1 MNMMK
6 NSSLPIVGLEFLMYA
21 STSSKESDLFNEED
35 YKHFVET
42 SFPVEGID
50 PMQDWSTV
58 QKYTL
63 QVGIG
68 YSDSYVL
75 RVYTESPA
83 YASSRLLNAIY
94 V

>member
-1 MNMMK
+1 MMK
-6 NSSLPIVGLEFLMYA
+6 ISSLPIVGLVFLMYA
-21 STSSKESDLFNEED
+21 STSCKESDHNKEED

-42 SFPVEGID
+42 SFPVEGKD
-50 PMQDWSTV
+50 PMKDWSTV

-75 RVYTESPA
+75 RV
-83 YASSRLLNAIY
+83 
-94 V
+94 